1 MDKTRANLLPVADL
15 LKTLSHP
22 DRLLIACTLAEKE
35 MSVGQMQNA
44 LDIHQPNLSRH
55 LTTLKAARI
64 VTFRREGLTVFYR
77 LSDDRAGQVIAAL
90 HHIFC
95 ARQEETCP

>member
-1 MDKTRANLLPVADL
+1 MDKTPPNLLHVTEL

-35 MSVGQMQNA
+35 LSVGQMQNE
-44 LDIHQPNLSRH
+44 LGIHQPNLSRH
-55 LTTLKAARI
+55 LTSLKAARI
-64 VTFRREGLTVFYR
+64 VTFRREGLSVFYR
-77 LSDDRAGQVIAAL
+77 LSDDRAGQLIAAL

-95 ARQEETCP
+95 AQQE